1 VRLEPHRSLAQVTVA
16 SLSASVAKSMV
27 YILAEA
33 APSVLAP
40 PPLRPF
46 FFNGMLSRKR
56 RLQLQL
62 QPMHQTTHAPNFVYS
77 TRTCDSPTLSMPGLQ
92 LPFRQPRK
100 TSRTSTTLKA
110 KQAPARCTHA
120 RAERHRI
127 DANIHMQQGTGSSRL
142 ALVCRKK
149 GAAEQTENGTDN
161 GARSERNDVRGS
173 GECRGRRAD
182 TNPTALCGHPLF
194 AQNAF
199 LFPACSCTM
208 REPAQNSPEDTL
220 G

>member
-1 VRLEPHRSLAQVTVA
+1 MRLEPHRSLAQVTVA

-62 QPMHQTTHAPNFVYS
+62 QPTHKTTHTPKFVYS
-77 TRTCDSPTLSMPGLQ
+77 TRTCDSPTLSMPGLD

-100 TSRTSTTLKA
+100 QAEPAQHSKQNKPLRGVRTRGRRGTASTRTSTCSK
-110 KQAPARCTHA
+110 A
-120 RAERHRI
+120 RAQVALLLCAERKE
-127 DANIHMQQGTGSSRL
+127 QLSKQKT
-142 ALVCRKK
+142 
-149 GAAEQTENGTDN
+149 EQTM
-161 GARSERNDVRGS
+161 ERASREMMCAGVGNVGGD
-173 GECRGRRAD
+173 
-182 TNPTALCGHPLF
+182 ALIPIQLAMCSHPLF

-208 REPAQNSPEDTL
+208 REPSQNSPEDTL